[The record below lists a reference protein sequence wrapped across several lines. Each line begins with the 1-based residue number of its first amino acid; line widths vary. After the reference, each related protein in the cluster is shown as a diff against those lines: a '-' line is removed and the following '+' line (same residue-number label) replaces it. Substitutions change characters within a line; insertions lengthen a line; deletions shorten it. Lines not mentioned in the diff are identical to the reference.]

1 MGRAK
6 GPAYN
11 VPFRRRREGKTN
23 YRRRLKLVL
32 SREHRVVV
40 RKSNRYLRMQL
51 VSTGKYGDNT
61 LVAVMSSELTKYGYE
76 SGKCNCPAAYL
87 TGLLFGRR
95 AKEAGFA
102 KGVLDI
108 GLRAP
113 VHGSIVYAALKGAL
127 DSGLTIPH
135 DPSVIPSEDRLSGKI
150 IATHSQN
157 PTVVDKFHDVKD
169 KIMNEQLKEKKK
181 KKRRSGTE

>member
-23 YRRRLKLVL
+23 YRRRLKLLL

-40 RKSNRYLRMQL
+40 RKSNRYIRMQL

-61 LVAVMSSELTKYGYE
+61 LVAAISSELTKYGYE
-76 SGKCNCPAAYL
+76 HGKGNSPAAYL

-95 AKEAGFA
+95 AKEAGFGG
-102 KGVLDI
+102 GVLDI
-108 GLRAP
+108 GLHAP
-113 VHGSIVYAALKGAL
+113 AHGSIVYAALKGAL
-127 DSGLTIPH
+127 DGGLTIPH
-135 DPSVIPSEDRLSGKI
+135 DPSVIPSEDRLSGMH

-157 PTVVDKFHDVKD
+157 PAIVDTFHEVRD
-169 KIMNEQLKEKKK
+169 KIMTEELKEK